1 MIFQMGITSE
11 LMERFF
17 TFVKHQARFDGRN
30 TETDFTRRRVVVTY
44 AFGKLLSILA
54 IGESFKP
61 SPLHHFNGLQSLF
74 LIRVHMGSLYRARR
88 KENQS

>member
-1 MIFQMGITSE
+1 MCFTSE
-11 LMERFF
+11 IMEMFF

-30 TETDFTRRRVVVTY
+30 TGSAFTRRRVVVTY
-44 AFGKLLSILA
+44 AFGKLLSILT

-74 LIRVHMGSLYRARR
+74 LIYVHMGSLYKVRG